1 MFIIVVTFAPYINF
15 YNGTSRL
22 GSCHLNYLSL
32 VSSMSPKRQAKSSSR
47 GGFRYCYFYRANLMW
62 NLLPLSLGQ
71 IIGPGVFK
79 GKLIDNIQ
87 KEVVSIDQLSNSH
100 LTGNEIADS
109 KDQVGTLSYIY
120 VFFSVD
126 QIQTQYTQKL

>member
-47 GGFRYCYFYRANLMW
+47 GGFRYCYFYRAHLIW
-62 NLLPLSLGQ
+62 NLLPLSLRQ
-71 IIGPGVFK
+71 IIGPGLFK
-79 GKLIDNIQ
+79 GKLIDYIW
-87 KEVVSIDQLSNSH
+87 KKVVSIDQLSNSN
-100 LTGNEIADS
+100 LSVKEISDNED
-109 KDQVGTLSYIY
+109 
-120 VFFSVD
+120 
-126 QIQTQYTQKL
+126 